1 MEKGNR
7 ISVTTA
13 AMEVSMFKYEG
24 ISCPHCGE
32 KFKPTDEILICPDCG
47 APYHRR
53 CIEELGACKF
63 QDLHAKG
70 ESWQPP
76 QKAPHEEEETKYD
89 SRAPLRCSRCG
100 TVNSRDK
107 LFCEVCGT
115 PLNREGPE
123 SGAPGSRNQPGAD
136 WQRPPHQMAYNPYTT
151 PFGGLSP
158 DEEIEEIPVKD
169 LALFVGQNTH
179 YFLPKF
185 KDMATKGKKVSW
197 NWAAFLF
204 DCFYLFYR
212 KMWGPAIVTAVLKL
226 ALSVPSLVLFYNM
239 FFLQMG
245 LDMPSG
251 EGTLTLMYQLS
262 NIFYI
267 LSLVMRA
274 AISLFTNYLYQRQV
288 FYSVGKLR
296 DRKDSPEYSTLLTAK
311 GGTSVKAVVLCIV
324 ATLLFSFLSSIML
337 LASISSLY

>member
-1 MEKGNR
+1 MTEILSKQIEDKLYKIISSGEFPPGSQLPGENELSARFGVSRSTLREAIRSLSAAGVLTVRRGKGTFVSENFKPGMPDVAEFNLR
-7 ISVTTA
+7 KSRVSDLFEARLIFEPDTA
-13 AMEVSMFKYEG
+13 ALA
-24 ISCPHCGE
+24 C
-32 KFKPTDEILICPDCG
+32 
-47 APYHRR
+47 RR
-53 CIEELGACKF
+53 A
-63 QDLHAKG
+63 
-70 ESWQPP
+70 S
-76 QKAPHEEEETKYD
+76 
-89 SRAPLRCSRCG
+89 
-100 TVNSRDK
+100 
-107 LFCEVCGT
+107 
-115 PLNREGPE
+115 
-123 SGAPGSRNQPGAD
+123 
-136 WQRPPHQMAYNPYTT
+136 
-151 PFGGLSP
+151 